1 MSSQGAGQYNNGTAS
16 GMHTSGPTAGNAQ
29 QPVATGSMS
38 YGSQQQYPPTS
49 PFDVPG
55 FLQQQPQRRSS
66 KWWAWGLGG
75 ALLASAVWA
84 GGVFGFSGTSGT
96 ELRGYHYV
104 ENLCGTTDIAALRGA
119 GYEISSRGTQYRA
132 TTSAVI
138 DTMNCQFSLDNTK
151 NTAAGALFSATAT
164 LHKKHDFAA
173 EFSAMNAGPVM
184 TADGSKIEII
194 RLSGL
199 GDEAYGRV
207 ETGPNIPDGRVI
219 AVSVRDA
226 GLIFEISAAQ
236 PMVSS
241 TAASDPSHF
250 SVNVTMEILRS
261 VATATMA
268 NLRS

>member
-1 MSSQGAGQYNNGTAS
+1 MSTPAPAGW
-16 GMHTSGPTAGNAQ
+16 NAQ
-29 QPVATGSMS
+29 QPGPATSLA
-38 YGSQQQYPPTS
+38 YGPQQNVQTS

-55 FLQQQPQRRSS
+55 FLQQPQRRSS

-75 ALLASAVWA
+75 AVLASVVWA
-84 GGVFGFSGTSGT
+84 GGIFAFSGSGGT
-96 ELRGYHYV
+96 DLRGYHYV
-104 ENLCGTTDIAALRGA
+104 ENLCGATDIAALRGV
-119 GYEISSRGTQYRA
+119 GYEISSRGTQYRG

-164 LHKKHDFAA
+164 LHKKNDFAA
-173 EFSAMNAGPVM
+173 EFSAANTGPVM
-184 TADGSKIEII
+184 TSDGYKVEIT

-241 TAASDPSHF
+241 TAASDPNHF
-250 SVNVTMEILRS
+250 SVDATVEILRS
-261 VATATMA
+261 VAKATMV